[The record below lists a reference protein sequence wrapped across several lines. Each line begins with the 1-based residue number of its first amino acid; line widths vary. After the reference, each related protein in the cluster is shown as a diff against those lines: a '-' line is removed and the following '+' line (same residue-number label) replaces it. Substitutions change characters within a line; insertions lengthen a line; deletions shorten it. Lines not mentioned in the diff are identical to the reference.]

1 MNHITTPYLPK
12 GKAGLFIADCKIEGA
27 TVITP
32 PSIDILTPSMRR
44 HADLGIV
51 IVGGKKAVCPPET
64 YKFYSDA
71 LSPYGFEIIMGENSV
86 GSNYPK
92 DCAYNVGIVGKKCF
106 LNKSVCDGRLFDI
119 LISEG
124 FEIIEIKQGYTKCSI
139 CPVDENSFITGDCI
153 IAQEGEKR
161 GMDVLLIEN
170 KGIVLPPYE
179 NGFWGGC
186 CGMGDIDTLIIN
198 GDVSLIPSGDKIK
211 EFLDRK
217 NIKIQKSKEGEVV
230 DIGSIIPLMTNR
242 Y

>member
-1 MNHITTPYLPK
+1 MKFISTPYLPGNK
-12 GKAGLFIADCKIEGA
+12 VLLFIADCNIAEA
-27 TVITP
+27 EVITP
-32 PSIDILTPSMRR
+32 PSVDVLVPSMRR

-51 IVGGKKAVCPPET
+51 IVSEKKAVCAPEVYDY
-64 YKFYSDA
+64 YKDA
-71 LSPYGFEIIMGENSV
+71 LSPYGFEVVKGKKSV
-86 GSNYPK
+86 GRHYPE

-106 LNKSVCDGRLFDI
+106 LSKSVCDEHLFDI

-124 FEIIEIKQGYTKCSI
+124 FEIIEVKQGYTKCSLSPI
-139 CPVDENSFITGDCI
+139 DENSFITGDYI
-153 IAQEGEKR
+153 IAQEGKKR

-186 CGMGDIDTLIIN
+186 CGMGDKDTLIVN
-198 GDVSLIPSGDKIK
+198 GDISTLPFGEKIK

-230 DIGSIIPLMTNR
+230 DIGSVIPLMTK
-242 Y
+242 